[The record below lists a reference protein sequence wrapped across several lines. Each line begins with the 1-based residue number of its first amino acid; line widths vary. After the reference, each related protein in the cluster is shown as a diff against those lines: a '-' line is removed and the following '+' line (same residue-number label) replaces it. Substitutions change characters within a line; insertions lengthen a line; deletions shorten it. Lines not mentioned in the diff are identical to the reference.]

1 MSRYVSRWHRDKS
14 GYYHQAKS
22 RVVDLEWIDGRFF
35 LLFMC
40 VTIVFS
46 CWRSVRD
53 LPAHRSAIDDFA
65 AQRGLRVIAVTR
77 SYNHFRFLFGG
88 IILSNL
94 ARLYRVAVEDIE
106 GTHADIY
113 VAFDSLF
120 GPGKLVAL
128 EPQGLVLT
136 PAQSESED

>member
-1 MSRYVSRWHRDKS
+1 
-14 GYYHQAKS
+14 
-22 RVVDLEWIDGRFF
+22 
-35 LLFMC
+35 MC
-40 VTIVFS
+40 GAIVFS
-46 CWRSVRD
+46 YWRSVRD

-65 AQRGLRVIAVTR
+65 EQRGLRIISVTR
-77 SYNHFRFLFGG
+77 SYNHFRFLFRG

-106 GTHADIY
+106 GNHADIH

-136 PAQSESED
+136 PTPTLSESED